1 MKNGCN
7 FEVPEPGFQYT
18 LKMFE
23 PLVVP
28 FACNF
33 SKCVIL
39 FVRSSDDSKESTD
52 YEKTYSRRGLV
63 ASKMEAALFVLQ
75 TCSERIPWGGLSC
88 VNLFHND
95 RNAAEPK
102 P

>member
-1 MKNGCN
+1 MRLRGG
-7 FEVPEPGFQYT
+7 FLGFFFLTDPE
-18 LKMFE
+18 E
-23 PLVVP
+23 SLV
-28 FACNF
+28 
-33 SKCVIL
+33 
-39 FVRSSDDSKESTD
+39 
-52 YEKTYSRRGLV
+52 YERAYSRRGF

-95 RNAAEPK
+95 WNAAEPK

>member
-7 FEVPEPGFQYT
+7 FEVPEPGFLYT

-23 PLVVP
+23 PLGVP
-28 FACNF
+28 FVCKF
-33 SKCVIL
+33 LKVCHF
-39 FVRSSDDSKESTD
+39 FVRSSEHSKESTA
-52 YEKTYSRRGLV
+52 YEETYYRRGLV